1 MKKCKIIGY
10 GKVTTKETK
19 EEMLRIVIGIP
30 SISDKYIGTMTTVVF
45 LEYSKQLEEEL
56 QEAIEKNLEVYY
68 QTSDNI
74 ISGTTKITKLELRPS
89 MIYESHD
96 DEDF

>member
-10 GKVTTKETK
+10 GKFEEKETK

-30 SISDKYIGTMTTVVF
+30 SISDKYIGTMTTTVF

-56 QEAIEKNLEVYY
+56 KEAIEKNLEVYY

-74 ISGTTKITKLELRPS
+74 ITGKTKITKLEICPS
-89 MIYESHD
+89 MIYQSND
-96 DEDF
+96 DEEF

>member
-10 GKVTTKETK
+10 GKFEEKETK
-19 EEMLRIVIGIP
+19 EEMLRIAIGIP
-30 SISDKYIGTMTTVVF
+30 SISDKYIGTMTTTVF

-56 QEAIEKNLEVYY
+56 KEAIDKNLEVYY

-74 ISGTTKITKLELRPS
+74 ITGKTKITKLEIRPS
-89 MIYESHD
+89 MIYQSND
-96 DEDF
+96 DEEF

>member
-10 GKVTTKETK
+10 AKFEEKETK

-30 SISDKYIGTMTTVVF
+30 SISDKYIGTMTTTVF

-56 QEAIEKNLEVYY
+56 KEAIDKNLEVYY

-74 ISGTTKITKLELRPS
+74 ITGKTKITKLEIRPS
-89 MIYESHD
+89 MIYENHD